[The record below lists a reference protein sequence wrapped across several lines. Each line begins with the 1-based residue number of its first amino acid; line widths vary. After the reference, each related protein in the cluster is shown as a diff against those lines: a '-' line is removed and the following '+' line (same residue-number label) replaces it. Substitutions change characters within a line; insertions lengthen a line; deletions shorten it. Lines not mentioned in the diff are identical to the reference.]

1 MALIKCNECG
11 KEISDTATIC
21 PNCGVK
27 TENAMNR
34 SRKTK
39 SNIIIATCIIMIIA
53 IVGIS
58 FYFIY
63 ASNPLNKLKNEAI
76 TVLNDYKDDELS
88 RIETKEK
95 LEVIYDEASQKYN
108 DNADL
113 EHKIGFNSFI
123 VNLSSITWDLTKGE
137 ISDTAIDEYIS
148 ELRGF

>member
-1 MALIKCNECG
+1 MALIKCSECG

-27 TENAMNR
+27 TESAINK
-34 SRKTK
+34 SQKTK
-39 SNIIIATCIIMIIA
+39 SNIIITTCIIIIIA
-53 IVGIS
+53 IIGIS

-76 TVLNDYKDDELS
+76 SILNDYKNDELS

-95 LEVIYDEASQKYN
+95 LEVIHDEASQKYD
-108 DNADL
+108 DNVDL
-113 EHKIGFNSFI
+113 ENKISFNGFI
-123 VNLSSITWDLTKGE
+123 INLSSITWDLTKGE